1 MTKNTISLSK
11 AKELLSYTIANNFK
25 LQEDG
30 ITPIAYGLESS
41 PGIGKTSIVEQVA
54 NEKNMTYVK
63 LDLAQLEEA
72 GDLIGFPI
80 KEYEVQVA
88 KLVKGEDGNPKV
100 QVLPGTQW
108 LTEKQLDLADKNTKF
123 KVTGNTRMSYAK
135 PAWVPEYNENGTI
148 LNLDD
153 YSRANSQLLQA
164 TMSLILTQSYISW
177 SLPKKTTVVLTT
189 NPDDGT
195 NNVSSLDGAQRT
207 RFMNYE
213 VEFDLDSWIRWAE
226 MNNIDSRCINFVA
239 SYYNEL
245 FNLDAEGNS
254 ICNPRSFTMF
264 ARMIAG
270 IKDWENADNLALITT
285 IARGC
290 FKDDGGRFASMFSS
304 FIRNKMHLII
314 SPKEMLLGEWDKVK
328 EKMEEAIY
336 DSKDGNEGTFRPD
349 IASLLERRFS
359 NYVLAWLASDGETPI
374 SKVKDRIYCFL
385 DNPDNGGKR
394 LFNQDLFVHMLK
406 TITSER
412 KAQTGKLLIDMR
424 IAKILA

>member
-1 MTKNTISLSK
+1 MPKNTISMTK
-11 AKELLSYTIANNFK
+11 AKELLAFTIANNSK
-25 LQEDG
+25 LQEAG
-30 ITPIAYGLESS
+30 VTPIAFGLESS
-41 PGIGKTSIVEQVA
+41 PGIGKTSVVEQVA
-54 NEKNMTYVK
+54 EEKGMNYVK
-63 LDLAQLEEA
+63 LNLGQLEEA

-80 KEYEVQVA
+80 KEFEVQVA

-100 QVLPGTQW
+100 VILPGTQW
-108 LTEKQLDLADKNTKF
+108 MSEKQLDMADKSTKY
-123 KVTGNTRMSYAK
+123 KATGKTRMSYAK
-135 PAWVPEYNENGTI
+135 PAWVPEYNDNGTI

-164 TMSLILTQSYISW
+164 TMELIMTQRYVSW
-177 SLPKKTTVVLTT
+177 SLPKKTTVVLTS

-195 NNVSSLDGAQRT
+195 NNVSSLDSAQRT

-213 VEFDLDSWIRWAE
+213 VEFDIDSWCRWAE

-239 SYYNEL
+239 SYFPEL
-245 FNLDAEGNS
+245 FNTDDEGNS

-264 ARMIAG
+264 SRMIAG
-270 IKDWENADNLALITT
+270 IKDWEDSDNLQTITT

-290 FKDDGGRFASMFSS
+290 FKDDAGRFAQMFSS

-314 SPKEMLLGEWDKVK
+314 TPKEMLLGKWETVK
-328 EKMEEAIY
+328 EKMEKAIY
-336 DSKDGNEGTFRPD
+336 DNGEGSFRPD

-359 NYVLAWLASDGETPI
+359 NYVLAWLASEGDTPI
-374 SKVKDRIYCFL
+374 AKVKDRIYDFL
-385 DNPDNGGKR
+385 DNQPNGGKR

-412 KAQTGKLLIDMR
+412 KSQTGKLLLDPK